1 MFNLKIESYLKF
13 IFIISLVSIISAYFI
28 EYILGHQPC
37 NLCLIE
43 RIPYGLTIILIIT
56 NYMLKKDEKFI
67 ILLLIIIFIFSFSIS
82 FYHFGIEQG
91 FFNESLVCE
100 LSKIGNN
107 MSTNELLKELEN
119 KTISCKDVDFRVL
132 GFSLAT
138 INTLISVLISV
149 IIIKILIN
157 YEKNK

>member
-1 MFNLKIESYLKF
+1 MNNIKNKQILKYILFFSVIALCF
-13 IFIISLVSIISAYFI
+13 AYFV
-28 EYILGHQPC
+28 EYVLGYKPC

-43 RIPYGLTIILIIT
+43 RVPYMGSIFFISLIFLT
-56 NYMLKKDEKFI
+56 KKFEKSFVFI
-67 ILLLIIIFIFSFSIS
+67 ILLLFIFGAIIS
-82 FYHFGIEQG
+82 FYHLGIEKG

-107 MSTNELLKELEN
+107 MSTNELLEELEN

-138 INTLISVLISV
+138 INTLISALISV

>member
-1 MFNLKIESYLKF
+1 MNNIKNKQILKYILFFSVIALCF
-13 IFIISLVSIISAYFI
+13 AYFV
-28 EYILGHQPC
+28 EYVLGYKPC

-43 RIPYGLTIILIIT
+43 RVPYMGSIFFISLIFLT
-56 NYMLKKDEKFI
+56 KKFERSFVFI
-67 ILLLIIIFIFSFSIS
+67 ILLLFIFGAIIS
-82 FYHFGIEQG
+82 FYHLGIEQG

-119 KTISCKDVDFRVL
+119 KTISRVL

-149 IIIKILIN
+149 IMIKILIN